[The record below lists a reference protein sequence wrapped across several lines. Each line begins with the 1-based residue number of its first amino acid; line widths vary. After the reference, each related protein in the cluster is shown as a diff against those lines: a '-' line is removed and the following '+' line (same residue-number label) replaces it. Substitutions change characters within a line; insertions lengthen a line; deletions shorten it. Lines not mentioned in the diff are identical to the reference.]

1 MANRIW
7 PNGPQTQYF
16 YQPGA
21 LYQGVRYAHDARR
34 DYWFSG
40 YIRDVAPVSAVY
52 DLAVTWGADGDAIA
66 FSFDGVA
73 GPTLALTDDPTSAGE
88 LQTAVAAY
96 AAANPDVLSAVGAI
110 VGNSFPVTFAD
121 ALAHDVPAA
130 GFATGTSA
138 VAQTLNTAAET
149 YARLQYGLGVTL
161 DAGADLS
168 LLGPNLR
175 AVTMAVD
182 ASSELLG
189 VISFE
194 PSTMNSEFAVDAAG
208 YDPTALL
215 PGRAYEVTQRGS
227 VVVPWVGALP
237 TLGAASPVFWIN
249 DPAVNDD
256 RGKFR
261 SDANG
266 GEAVDVSTVATVEG
280 LLPGGN
286 LVKLKLSLNK

>member
-21 LYQGVRYAHDARR
+21 LYQGTRYAHDARR
-34 DYWFSG
+34 DYWLSG
-40 YIRDVAPVSAVY
+40 YIRDVPPVSAVY
-52 DLAVTWGADGDAIA
+52 DVTVTWGVDGDAIA
-66 FSFDGVA
+66 FTFDGVSVPA
-73 GPTLALTDDPTSAGE
+73 LALTDDPISAGE

-96 AAANPDVLSAVGAI
+96 AAANPDVLSAVGA
-110 VGNSFPVTFAD
+110 VAGNVFPVTFAD

-138 VAQTLNTAAET
+138 VAQAITTPAET
-149 YARLQYGLGVTL
+149 YGRLQYGLGVTL
-161 DAGADLS
+161 DPGADLS
-168 LLGPNLR
+168 LLGTNLR
-175 AVTMAVD
+175 PITMAID
-182 ASSELLG
+182 ASSQLLG
-189 VISFE
+189 VLSFE
-194 PSTMNSEFAVDAAG
+194 PSTMNSEFAVEAAG

-227 VVVPWVGALP
+227 VVVPWVGTLP

-249 DPAVNDD
+249 APASNDD

-266 GEAVDVSTVATVEG
+266 EAIDVSASASVEG

-286 LVKLKLSLNK
+286 LVKLKLKLN

>member
-21 LYQGVRYAHDARR
+21 LYQGLRYAHDARR
-34 DYWFSG
+34 DYWLSG

-52 DLAVTWGADGDAIA
+52 DITVTWGADGDGIG
-66 FSFDGVA
+66 FLFDGVTITA
-73 GPTLALTDDPTSAGE
+73 SALTDDATSAQA

-96 AAANPDVLSAVGAI
+96 AAANPDVLSDVSAV
-110 VGNSFPVTFAD
+110 VGNAFSVTFAD
-121 ALAHDVPAA
+121 ALAHDVPLA

-138 VAQTLNTAAET
+138 VAQAIDTAAET

-161 DAGADLS
+161 DPGADLS

-189 VISFE
+189 VLSFE
-194 PSTMNSEFAVDAAG
+194 PSTMNSEFTVDAAG

-215 PGRAYEVTQRGS
+215 PGRAYEVTQKGS
-227 VVVPWVGALP
+227 VVMPWVGTLP

-266 GEAVDVSTVATVEG
+266 GEAVDVSASATVEG
-280 LLPGGN
+280 LIPGGN
-286 LVKLKLSLNK
+286 LVKLKLDIR